1 MARRQGSG
9 RKAHRHHEPPQ
20 SLPRALHEEGPGR
33 DPPPQAGGRRHHP
46 VAVARHGG
54 HQRRRARLEQEVEG
68 GGAAGYRAVLHV
80 HRPRHGR
87 ASVFQRSSG
96 PSPEALLGSYQ
107 IYEWTV
113 PNGARPVHEVHG
125 TEAFVL
131 RFLQCRDDEWIGKVF
146 FAKFDP
152 KAIWYDDLEPL
163 PGMSLPWEEAGLPRP
178 CVDEPCQV
186 EWMD

>member
-1 MARRQGSG
+1 MVLEADGAAALRR
-9 RKAHRHHEPPQ
+9 APPLA
-20 SLPRALHEEGPGR
+20 SV
-33 DPPPQAGGRRHHP
+33 
-46 VAVARHGG
+46 VAVAHANSACTPGKVEVVG
-54 HQRRRARLEQEVEG
+54 VQEV
-68 GGAAGYRAVLHV
+68 
-80 HRPRHGR
+80 
-87 ASVFQRSSG
+87 Q
-96 PSPEALLGSYQ
+96 
-107 IYEWTV
+107 
-113 PNGARPVHEVHG
+113 G

-186 EWMD
+186 EWMDEFLEPVYPLEVV